1 MTGPILA
8 RRKNRK
14 LGRQFPS
21 FLAGFPIRD
30 SQEPCAV
37 GGIDYL
43 CHVSLL
49 DPDRLAALYGKKPA
63 PAQAAQEDAC
73 GKRKKC
79 CKKFKGDLRCEDCP
93 LR

>member
-1 MTGPILA
+1 M
-8 RRKNRK
+8 
-14 LGRQFPS
+14 
-21 FLAGFPIRD
+21 
-30 SQEPCAV
+30 
-37 GGIDYL
+37 
-43 CHVSLL
+43 SLL